1 MSEMRGGAVADSTDL
16 PDDLAERYELFC
28 QLETALGCIEFDDL
42 TYEDL
47 VELVEVFRRI
57 ARDSADQDWSN
68 VVQLPSQPR
77 LAGARASWERFRDSV
92 SRERER
98 LGRLIG
104 MESTPVL
111 PANVTDIGER
121 RSRR

>member
-1 MSEMRGGAVADSTDL
+1 MADSTDL
-16 PDDLAERYELFC
+16 SDDLAERYELFC
-28 QLETALGCIEFDDL
+28 QLETALSCIEFDDL

-47 VELVEVFRRI
+47 VELVAVFRRI
-57 ARDSADQDWSN
+57 SRGSADQDWSN

-77 LAGARASWERFRDSV
+77 LAGARASWELFRDSI

-104 MESTPVL
+104 AESAPIL
-111 PANVTDIGER
+111 PANVTDIR
-121 RSRR
+121 DRQSPR